1 MINRKIHKSAC
12 LLYGT
17 YTTIE
22 TGSGFMAAN
31 MLVMEMNIIP
41 GVIAMIFFTL
51 SEIAVPWIPVVNLT
65 SHKFENYS
73 LQATC

>member
-1 MINRKIHKSAC
+1 
-12 LLYGT
+12 
-17 YTTIE
+17 
-22 TGSGFMAAN
+22 MAAN

-51 SEIAVPWIPVVNLT
+51 NEIAVPLIPVIKLT
-65 SHKFENYS
+65 SYNYS